1 MAMVAMKEKG
11 KEKVVMVVVTKRE
24 KKVEERRE
32 LGETTEELMGLGWC
46 RVMIIGHL
54 LTTTMTSSSIGVFGK
69 KQL

>member
-32 LGETTEELMGLGWC
+32 LGETT
-46 RVMIIGHL
+46 
-54 LTTTMTSSSIGVFGK
+54 
-69 KQL
+69 